1 MKLRAR
7 AKIEEVVAEELA
19 RRVARGDFR
28 AGLVGLQLHFAET
41 LSSDTRSIYIIL
53 VFVMLTKAYTNI
65 SIHELRTNLHLEIE
79 RSRIILQGFMNC

>member
-28 AGLVGLQLHFAET
+28 AGLVGLAVAFAET

-53 VFVMLTKAYTNI
+53 VFVRLTKAYTNI
-65 SIHELRTNLHLEIE
+65 SIHELRTNLQLEIE
-79 RSRIILQGFMNC
+79 RSRIILQSFMNC

>member
-19 RRVARGDFR
+19 RGVARGDFR
-28 AGLVGLQLHFAET
+28 AGLVGLPVAFAET
-41 LSSDTRSIYIIL
+41 LSSDTRSIYIIP
-53 VFVMLTKAYTNI
+53 VFVRLTKAYTNI
-65 SIHELRTNLHLEIE
+65 SIHELHTNLQLEIE